1 MLTNFLTAVDEL
13 GLKTAINVERI
24 AYLEEQSNGHVHV
37 HFVGTQDKLI
47 TQGQL
52 ATRLRE
58 LMSGTGSK

>member
-1 MLTNFLTAVDEL
+1 
-13 GLKTAINVERI
+13 LKTAINIERI